1 MGAATMTAR
10 QGDQLVEERTERS
23 VPRRTLPRGVVAS
36 IVGSIVI
43 LGVLQFVA
51 VRVIDRAATNAALD
65 EAGKLGAESVTIAL
79 TPFLTDEL
87 IASDRS
93 AQRAV
98 SSAGEALIKRGEVEH
113 IKIWSEDG
121 TILWSD
127 EEQLVGE
134 TFQLDASDR
143 ELFGSQDYTVEVSD
157 LSKSENDLEAADGS
171 DRLLEV
177 YVGATT
183 TAGTPLVVEVYAPY
197 DFVTQRAATL
207 RREFV
212 PVMTAALVALAAAQL
227 CLVFFLGR
235 RLARSERRHTSLLE
249 RLIESSDAERR
260 RVAAEVHDGVVQ
272 DLIGV
277 SFGLAALAEST
288 PERAEPLS
296 ELASSTRAA
305 VASLRSLLG
314 SIYPVEVPPEGWVA
328 GIGDLLDAL
337 RQLGVDVRLDVER
350 VRLTPTEELLILRV
364 AREALRNV
372 AAHSGATRVDVRLV
386 ERRGRLVLAV
396 SDNGSGFEP
405 SKTEVGHIGLRLIHD
420 VIHDAG
426 GELTIESMPNDG
438 TKLTVELG
446 VAH

>member
-1 MGAATMTAR
+1 MTGR
-10 QGDQLVEERTERS
+10 KGEQFVEERTSRS
-23 VPRRTLPRGVVAS
+23 TARRKLPRGVVAS
-36 IVGSIVI
+36 VVGSIVI
-43 LGVLQFVA
+43 LGVLQFVT
-51 VRVIDRAATNAALD
+51 VRVINRLATEAALD
-65 EAGKLGAESVTIAL
+65 QAGKLGSESVTTAL
-79 TPFLTDEL
+79 SPFLTDEL

-98 SSAGEALIKRGEVEH
+98 SSAGEALINRGEVEH
-113 IKIWSEDG
+113 IKIWSEEG

-127 EEQLVGE
+127 EKPLVGE

-143 ELFGSQDYTVEVSD
+143 ELFGTQGYTVEVSD
-157 LSKSENDLEAADGS
+157 LSKVENDLEAASGS

-183 TAGTPLVVEVYAPY
+183 TTGTPLVVEIYAPY
-197 DFVTQRAATL
+197 DLVTQRAATL
-207 RREFV
+207 RSEFV
-212 PVMTAALVALAAAQL
+212 PVMTAALIALAAAQL
-227 CLVFFLGR
+227 ILVLFLGR
-235 RLARSERRHTSLLE
+235 RLARSERRHTNLLE

-288 PERAEPLS
+288 PERSGPLS
-296 ELASSTRAA
+296 ELASATRAA
-305 VASLRSLLG
+305 VGSLRSLLG

-328 GIGDLLDAL
+328 GISDLVDAL
-337 RQLGVDVRLDVER
+337 RQLGVEVLLDVDR

-372 AAHSGATRVDVRLV
+372 AAHAHATRVAIRLV
-386 ERRGRLVLAV
+386 ERRGRLVLEI

-405 SKTEVGHIGLRLIHD
+405 SKTEVGHIGLRLMHD

-426 GELTIESMPNDG
+426 GELTIESMPSDG
-438 TKLTVELG
+438 TKLTVELE